1 MAVPFAALQE
11 ANPGAIIE
19 LFELQLNVA
28 QHGVNETYRFHAG
41 ANANEPGFL
50 LLEDGDD
57 LLLEDGSK
65 FKLDQL
71 DYFDVVWAGN
81 AYTRFPLE
89 AEGFEYSGAGQ
100 LPRPTLRVSN
110 LFGTITGL
118 ILTLP
123 RGIEGAKVTRIRTL
137 LRYLD
142 AVNFPGDVS
151 PYSPDPTAEFPREVF
166 YIDRKSVETRD
177 VIEFELA
184 AAFDLAGVRAPK
196 RQCLS
201 SFCQWQYRSTECG
214 YNGTAYYDEND
225 QPVATLA
232 LDVCGKRLDSCRLRF
247 AQLVR
252 AGTVTA
258 GSTSLVLDETTS
270 ADVGA
275 PVRGFGV
282 PSGTTVASVAGATI
296 TMSAAATATTSVTTT
311 GTLQTNRTQIIV
323 TSATGLVVGMQ
334 VSGPNIT
341 AGTTI
346 SAIAGTTIT
355 LGQAVDWNLIKG
367 GAVTSKT
374 GSLDSY
380 DNYYGRG
387 RTNNANLTGG
397 ILGLANL
404 TSVAVGQFV
413 IGPNLPAT
421 VNAKVVGFFTNN
433 FGRFGS
439 STWVTLSYEG
449 NVGSSS
455 GTFSFY
461 TIPAQSL
468 QTYTFSA
475 VNRNYTLRDEGI
487 LPYGAFPGIGSYYT

>member
-1 MAVPFAALQE
+1 MTVPFAALQE
-11 ANPGAIIE
+11 INPGTVIE
-19 LFELQLNVA
+19 LFELQLNA
-28 QHGVNETYRFHAG
+28 TQHGVNETYRFHAG

-89 AEGFEYSGAGQ
+89 AEGFDYSGTGQ

-110 LFGTITGL
+110 LLGTITGL

-214 YNGTAYYDEND
+214 YNGTAYHDEND

-232 LDVCGKRLDSCRLRF
+232 LDVCGKRLDSCKLRF
-247 AQLVR
+247 AQLIR

-258 GSTSLVLDETTS
+258 GSTSLVLDEAAA
-270 ADVGA
+270 ADTGS
-275 PVRGFGV
+275 PVKGFGV
-282 PSGTTVASVAGATI
+282 PSGTTVVSVAGNTI

-367 GAVTSKT
+367 SAVTSKT
-374 GSLDSY
+374 GNLDSY

-387 RTNNANLTGG
+387 RTNNANRTGGVLSLNNLTGV
-397 ILGLANL
+397 AN
-404 TSVAVGQFV
+404 GQFV
-413 IGPNLPAT
+413 IGPNLPST
-421 VNAKVVGFFTNN
+421 VNAKVTGSFTNVSA
-433 FGRFGS
+433 RFGN

-449 NVGSSS
+449 NVAESS
-455 GTFSFY
+455 GTFNFY